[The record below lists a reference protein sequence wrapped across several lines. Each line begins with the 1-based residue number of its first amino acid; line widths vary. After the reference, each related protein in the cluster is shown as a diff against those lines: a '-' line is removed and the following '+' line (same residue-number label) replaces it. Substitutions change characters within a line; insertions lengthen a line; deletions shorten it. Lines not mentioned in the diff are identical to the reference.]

1 MPAFAW
7 LAFCSFAGAFRK
19 QRARRSRR
27 SSRLWRAEWDSRET
41 IYKYPLPYCQ
51 LLPSLSAGACAFF
64 ENVQSDWGGDF
75 VLPAGDNATV
85 YPDPKHDGV
94 FGSERLEVMR
104 EGTEDYELPTESA
117 RSAPGR
123 RRGNDASISN
133 LSGRF
138 FGANGGIVDDGPCP
152 EANAEDK
159 PKRNV
164 EKCKAAAQSRE
175 VSDAPNDH
183 RHHGSAYDSRTQN
196 AREGTVELRDR
207 IERKRHNADDIWDNG
222 TKNISQQGDHEKSKE
237 HQVDRVAASGHEL
250 PFSLRT
256 DC

>member
-1 MPAFAW
+1 
-7 LAFCSFAGAFRK
+7 
-19 QRARRSRR
+19 
-27 SSRLWRAEWDSRET
+27 
-41 IYKYPLPYCQ
+41 
-51 LLPSLSAGACAFF
+51 
-64 ENVQSDWGGDF
+64 
-75 VLPAGDNATV
+75 
-85 YPDPKHDGV
+85 
-94 FGSERLEVMR
+94 MR

-138 FGANGGIVDDGPCP
+138 FETNGGIVDDGPCP

-207 IERKRHNADDIWDNG
+207 IERKRHNNG
-222 TKNISQQGDHEKSKE
+222 PHHRSKE
-237 HQVDRVAASGHEL
+237 AYGGKKKYRKIFVVKKNGRQRSRAPREAQMSTLRLSSILSNNIPTKQPAVNKPQNQETAAAPVVWGSK
-250 PFSLRT
+250 P
-256 DC
+256 